1 MNSTVFMVFVLP
13 FLMGVMIRF
22 VFLKWKRSYIVS
34 GVLVLI
40 SAIVWVWTNHL
51 VNRGVDGTILLW
63 ALMATELTVGWL
75 LVGGIS
81 AWVRKRK
88 PFM

>member
-1 MNSTVFMVFVLP
+1 M
-13 FLMGVMIRF
+13 
-22 VFLKWKRSYIVS
+22 
-34 GVLVLI
+34 
-40 SAIVWVWTNHL
+40 
-51 VNRGVDGTILLW
+51 NRGVDGTILLW
-63 ALMATELTVGWL
+63 ALMATEFTVGWL

>member
-40 SAIVWVWTNHL
+40 SVIVWAWTNYL

>member
-13 FLMGVMIRF
+13 FLIGIVIRF
-22 VFLKWKRSYIVS
+22 VLLKWKRSYIIS

-40 SAIVWVWTNHL
+40 SVIAWVWTNHL

-75 LVGGIS
+75 LVGGIT
-81 AWVRKRK
+81 ALVKKTK